1 MPPDHLH
8 DDAPY
13 RQFERKYHDALMAPT
28 PGTVQALGQA
38 LKDVL
43 MDIYN
48 RLARVEREND
58 GR

>member
-1 MPPDHLH
+1 MSHDHLH
-8 DDAPY
+8 DDAPL
-13 RQFERKYHDALMAPT
+13 RHFERKYHDALMAPT
-28 PGTVQALGQA
+28 PGTVRALGQA

>member
-1 MPPDHLH
+1 MPHDPLH

-28 PGTVQALGQA
+28 PGTVRALGQA
-38 LKDVL
+38 LKAVL

-48 RLARVEREND
+48 RLSSVERYHKD
-58 GR
+58 L

>member
-1 MPPDHLH
+1 MPNEPLH
-8 DDAPY
+8 DDAPL
-13 RQFERKYHDALMAPT
+13 RNFERKYHDALMT
-28 PGTVQALGQA
+28 PGAGTVQALGQA

-48 RLARVEREND
+48 RLARVERENE